1 MRSLRNVMAVV
12 VFALVLWDAQTTVR
26 ADNWC
31 GGTSCQLGGLYSFD
45 CVFDSTYGGWGA
57 GTDCYGVYYGV
68 AAPMCQSM
76 GTPPYGWV
84 ADFVCNGGG
93 TGADGSWTCQWYGNE
108 CQ

>member
-68 AAPMCQSM
+68 AAPMCQSIGNSSIRM
-76 GTPPYGWV
+76 GCRFCLQRWG
-84 ADFVCNGGG
+84 NGSRRLV
-93 TGADGSWTCQWYGNE
+93 DLSVVRQ
-108 CQ
+108 